1 MYRSPCLSR
10 QQGKDRAFL
19 RLGKHT
25 PSGALAQSCRL
36 PADATGGVFS
46 PCRLLVTLDRQPEP
60 EVLMASSALSIKE
73 DILAALKDI
82 LMRHLPAPEIRP
94 ADSRKTVGGV
104 FVSRGKSVYLLT
116 LTQI

>member
-1 MYRSPCLSR
+1 
-10 QQGKDRAFL
+10 
-19 RLGKHT
+19 
-25 PSGALAQSCRL
+25 
-36 PADATGGVFS
+36 
-46 PCRLLVTLDRQPEP
+46 
-60 EVLMASSALSIKE
+60 MASSALSIKE

>member
-1 MYRSPCLSR
+1 MYRYRSPCLSR

-19 RLGKHT
+19 RLGKHI

-60 EVLMASSALSIKE
+60 EVLMASSAPVSYTHLDVYKRQIWNYIMKRKALS
-73 DILAALKDI
+73 
-82 LMRHLPAPEIRP
+82 
-94 ADSRKTVGGV
+94 
-104 FVSRGKSVYLLT
+104 
-116 LTQI
+116 